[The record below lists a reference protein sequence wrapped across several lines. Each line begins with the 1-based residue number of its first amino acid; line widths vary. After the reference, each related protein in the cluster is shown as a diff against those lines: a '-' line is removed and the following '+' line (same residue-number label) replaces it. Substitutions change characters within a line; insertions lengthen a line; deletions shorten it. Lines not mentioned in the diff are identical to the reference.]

1 MNWKTTW
8 CLVGLALGLWAFIW
22 FYERHTR
29 PTATTGQ
36 PPPRLVP
43 LQAAQVTTVQVRRT
57 NQFVLRAERSNQG
70 WNLTAPTFYPGQ
82 TYAIQ
87 RLLQN
92 LEELTGPPCLQAHE
106 LAAQGRTLADYGLA
120 VPQAAVVL
128 EGAGQRV
135 EVLFGAKTPVGDQ
148 VYVQLLGQPGIYLAP
163 AELFDRLPQSHHDWR
178 DPALVSL
185 EGLTLDR
192 FEVRAAGR
200 GFAIVVDRTNQ
211 VFQLIKPT
219 LARADR
225 AKVEALLRQIQ
236 TNRVAAFV
244 SDDPRADLEAYGL
257 APPEAEFVFGQGTN
271 DLVVVQLGKSPTNA
285 PGLVYARR
293 LAQTNLV
300 LVPRSLLE
308 AVQTPYTALRDR
320 RLLSFEPRAVDRLEV
335 VADEKFVVA
344 RYTNGLWRVEPPVS
358 RPADADLV
366 RDCLQVL
373 AGLEGEVEKDVATD
387 FASYGLE
394 PPARQYL
401 LWAALTNA
409 DGTVSNRLLARLD
422 LSARVADR
430 VFARGADQHSVFAVK
445 PSALEMLPAA
455 AWQLRDRRVWTFTT
469 NQVQR
474 LAIRHNGY
482 TRELVRQG
490 PAQWRLAPGSI
501 GVINPLA
508 VEEMVYRLGEL
519 RAQFWVD
526 YGDRNRARYG
536 FRDDGYRLTIELEGP
551 DGPHTRVLEFAA
563 PGDTQLP
570 LALASWEGETWI
582 FRFPPD
588 LFFSLLLHLSNPPKT
603 RTAPGEG

>member
-8 CLVGLALGLWAFIW
+8 CLVGLAVGLFAFIW
-22 FYERHTR
+22 FYERHTL
-29 PTATTGQ
+29 PTASVGQ
-36 PPPRLVP
+36 PPPRLLP
-43 LQAAQVTTVQVRRT
+43 LQASQVTAIQLRRT
-57 NQFVLRAERSNQG
+57 NQFVLRAERSNQV
-70 WNLTAPTFYPGQ
+70 WNLTAPIFYPGQ
-82 TYAIQ
+82 TYAIEHLLH
-87 RLLQN
+87 RLEQ
-92 LEELTGPPCLQAHE
+92 LTGPPCLQAGE
-106 LAAQGRTLADYGLA
+106 LAAQGQTLADYGLE
-120 VPQAAVVL
+120 VPQATVVL
-128 EGAGQRV
+128 EGGGQRV
-135 EVLFGAKTPVGDQ
+135 ELLFGTKTPVGDQ
-148 VYVQLLGQPGIYLAP
+148 VYVQLLGRPDIYLAP
-163 AELFDRLPQSHHDWR
+163 AELWDRLPQTHQDWR

-185 EGLTLDR
+185 GDLALDR

-211 VFQLIKPT
+211 VFRLVRPT
-219 LARADR
+219 PARADR

-244 SDDPRADLEAYGL
+244 SDDPRADLDAYGL
-257 APPEAEFVFGQGTN
+257 APPEAEIVFGQGTN

-293 LAQTNLV
+293 LAQTNIV

-335 VADEKFVVA
+335 VADERFVVA
-344 RYTNGLWRVEPPVS
+344 RITNGSWRVEPPVS

-366 RDCLQVL
+366 RDCLHLL
-373 AGLEGEVEKDVATD
+373 AGLEGDVEKDVATD

-401 LWAALTNA
+401 LWAAVTNA
-409 DGTVSNRLLARLD
+409 DGSVSNRLLGRLD
-422 LSARVADR
+422 LSPRVADR
-430 VFARGADQHSVFAVK
+430 VFARGAEPNSVFVIK
-445 PSALEMLPAA
+445 PGYLEMLPAA
-455 AWQLRDRRVWTFTT
+455 AWQLRDRRVWSFTT

-474 LAIRHNGY
+474 LIIRHNGY

-490 PAQWRLAPGSI
+490 PAQWRLAPGSV

-551 DGPHTRVLEFAA
+551 NGPQTRVLEFAA
-563 PGDTQLP
+563 PAENQLP

-588 LFFSLLLHLSNPPKT
+588 LFFPLLLHLGNPPKT
-603 RTAPGEG
+603 RTTPGEG